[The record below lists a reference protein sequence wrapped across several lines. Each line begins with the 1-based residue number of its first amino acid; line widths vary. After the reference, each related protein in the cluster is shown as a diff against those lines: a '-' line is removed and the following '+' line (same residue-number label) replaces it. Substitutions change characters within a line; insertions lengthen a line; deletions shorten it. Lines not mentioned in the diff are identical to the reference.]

1 MAFAPAAIAMAATGF
16 KVAGGVMGAFGAK
29 DAAEANA
36 LASFDRAQWG
46 RIRAVETDAAMRD
59 DLSQTLQNIDV
70 IRAAANTD
78 ASSPTIFAVKANAAG
93 RGNLARN
100 RQVRNI
106 EAQAS
111 ADQAASRAYLKSGRQ
126 AMIGGLLGAAGD
138 LMSGFSGAMKSGGG
152 K

>member
-36 LASFDRAQWG
+36 QASFDRAQWG

-59 DLSQTLQNIDV
+59 DLAATLGNIDV
-70 IRAAANTD
+70 IRSAANADST
-78 ASSPTIFAVKANAAG
+78 SPTIFAVKANAAG
-93 RGNLARN
+93 RGNLART

-106 EAQAS
+106 EMQAS
-111 ADQAASRAYLKSGRQ
+111 ADDAASRAYLKSGRQ

-138 LMSGFSGAMKSGGG
+138 LMSGLSGGMKSGGG

>member
-16 KVAGGVMGAFGAK
+16 KVAGGGMGAFGAK

-36 LASFDRAQWG
+36 KASFDRAQWG

-78 ASSPTIFAVKANAAG
+78 ASSPTIFSVKANAAG
-93 RGNLARN
+93 RGNVARN

-111 ADQAASRAYLKSGRQ
+111 ADDAASRAYLKSGRQ

-138 LMSGFSGAMKSGGG
+138 LMSGLSGGAKSGGMR
-152 K
+152 